1 MSEQQMKRR
10 TILMVG
16 IGAAALVCLFAVGM
30 AHEKLQSSAAYE
42 ETPAVMETYEIKRT
56 TTASGDEETTDV
68 KEADVKEADTKEEK
82 KPSEKKEE
90 KADPAD
96 IIKEA
101 ESAPPVLREE
111 KSKYEDE
118 AAAAAEAA
126 QEAAEKA
133 KEAEAQ
139 KKKAQTAKKNVNQDA
154 GCIGDDALVW

>member
-1 MSEQQMKRR
+1 MKRR

-42 ETPAVMETYEIKRT
+42 EAPAVMETYEIKRT
-56 TTASGDEETTDV
+56 TTASGDEETADV
-68 KEADVKEADTKEEK
+68 KEADVKEEE